1 MPSLPCASAVAW
13 GRPVFS
19 RSSIDPIRQVVK
31 VHHLKTVLETGVK
44 TAITELFGIEH
55 PIIQGGMHYV
65 GFAELAAAVSNAGG
79 LGVITGLT
87 QKTPELLAKE
97 IARCRDMTDKPFGV
111 NLTFL
116 PSFTAPPY
124 PEYIAAIK
132 EGGVKAVE
140 TAGRSPEEYMPAL
153 KAAGIKVIHKCTSV
167 RHSLKAEKI
176 GCDAVS
182 VDGFEC
188 GGHPGEDDMPNM
200 ILLPR
205 AADELKI
212 PFVASG
218 GMADARSL
226 VAALAL
232 GAAGMNM
239 GTRFIATKEAPVHP
253 NVKKALVEASELDTV
268 LVMRALRNTERVLKN
283 KGVDHLL
290 EIEREK
296 GASLKIADIHEQVAG
311 VYPKVMIDGDMDA
324 GAWSCGMVAGL
335 IHDIPTVKQLID
347 RIMADAERII
357 RQRLTGFL
365 DDAGKRP
372 AAALAIA

>member
-1 MPSLPCASAVAW
+1 M
-13 GRPVFS
+13 
-19 RSSIDPIRQVVK
+19 
-31 VHHLKTVLETGVK
+31 K

-55 PIIQGGMHYV
+55 PIIQGGMHFV

-79 LGVITGLT
+79 FGIITGLT

-116 PSFTAPPY
+116 PAFSAPPY
-124 PEYIAAIK
+124 PEYIAAIV
-132 EGGVKAVE
+132 EGGIKAVE
-140 TAGRSPEEYMPAL
+140 TAGRSPEAYMPAL

-167 RHSLKAEKI
+167 RHSLKAERI

-188 GGHPGEDDMPNM
+188 GGHPGEDDIPNM

-205 AADELKI
+205 AAEELKI

-218 GMADARSL
+218 GMADGRSL
-226 VAALAL
+226 VAALSL

-239 GTRFIATKEAPVHP
+239 GTRFIATKEAPVHQ
-253 NVKKALVEASELDTV
+253 NVKDALVAATELDTR
-268 LVMRALRNTERVLKN
+268 LIMRALRNTERVLKN
-283 KGVDHLL
+283 ANVDRLI

-296 GASLKIADIHEQVAG
+296 GARLTIDDIHDQVAG
-311 VYPKVMIDGDMDA
+311 VYPKIMLDGQMDA

-335 IHDIPTVKQLID
+335 IHDIPTCKELVD
-347 RIMADAERII
+347 RIMSEAEQII
-357 RQRLTGFL
+357 RSRLLGFL
-365 DDAGKRP
+365 DGTSATRKV
-372 AAALAIA
+372 A